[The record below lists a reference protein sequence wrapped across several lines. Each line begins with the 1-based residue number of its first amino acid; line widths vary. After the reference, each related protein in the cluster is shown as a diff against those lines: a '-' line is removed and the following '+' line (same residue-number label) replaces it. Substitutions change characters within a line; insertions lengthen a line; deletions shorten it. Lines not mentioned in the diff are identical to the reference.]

1 METTYSISENF
12 IKLKKRTMLTLTIM
26 MPILIMLSAV
36 IGFGNSTIIKSSKFI
51 LILSGI
57 SIFLVIELIVVS
69 KIMLKKIKSNK
80 IEFTDTA
87 IKRYGGKYVEEFN
100 FEDITKIKVIKLP
113 SKKIEY
119 IKIKYKKKSITLY
132 GFENLEDIF
141 KKIENKIPDTS
152 IITDKFWKINWNNP
166 FAMIVFMLLLLV
178 VISSITRINHTL
190 YEYFNN
196 VFTIGVSLYFILG
209 KPISK
214 SGGKRFRI
222 LELILGC
229 AILISSL
236 IGISSLFFN

>member
-132 GFENLEDIF
+132 GL
-141 KKIENKIPDTS
+141 KI
-152 IITDKFWKINWNNP
+152 
-166 FAMIVFMLLLLV
+166 
-178 VISSITRINHTL
+178 
-190 YEYFNN
+190 
-196 VFTIGVSLYFILG
+196 
-209 KPISK
+209 
-214 SGGKRFRI
+214 
-222 LELILGC
+222 
-229 AILISSL
+229 
-236 IGISSLFFN
+236 